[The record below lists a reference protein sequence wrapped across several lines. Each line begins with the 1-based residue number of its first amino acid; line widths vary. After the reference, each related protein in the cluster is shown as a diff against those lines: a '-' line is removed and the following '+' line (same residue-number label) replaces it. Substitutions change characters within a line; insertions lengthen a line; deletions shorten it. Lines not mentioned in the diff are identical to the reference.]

1 MILYPFYNP
10 VYMCVC
16 ESVCRLRYI
25 FTVMYLKNCRK
36 EVCLGV

>member
-10 VYMCVC
+10 VYICVFLC
-16 ESVCRLRYI
+16 IHRLRYI
-25 FTVMYLKNCRK
+25 FTVMHLKNCRK